1 MLDCAPLLTAADRL
15 AGRFRSLPQS
25 RLHGTVAQTGLE
37 LARWLSAEAQGIEF
51 PGEPVRALPDEGV
64 FVVGD
69 QIAVAAHDLAAAL
82 GDRPDLAGRLAAAVA
97 RVEDA
102 AKRCGL

>member
-15 AGRFRSLPQS
+15 AGRLRSLPQT
-25 RLHGTVAQTGLE
+25 RLRGTVAVTGLE
-37 LARWLSAEAQGIEF
+37 LARWLSAEAQRIES
-51 PGEPVRALPDEGV
+51 PGEPVRLMPDDGI
-64 FVVGD
+64 FTVGD

-82 GDRPDLAGRLAAAVA
+82 RERPELAARLAAAVT